1 MSNNTSDEENP
12 DFSEDFPGNLLQRN
26 SDSDMFNY
34 QPEDISSSYQQP
46 ILIELPD
53 IPRLQEPDLSHPLE
67 KRETDVEA
75 DSGFEYILPE
85 PDTEDLL
92 MASLEPEDYSVDYD
106 DDNEEDEEEDDGE
119 GEEVYPEISNYDF
132 EYEDTADPEQDDDIL
147 YYNPDIEPITVES
160 VFNRRE
166 RLDVKKPGP
175 FYSNSPNN
183 FYLDK
188 VSYLFVSSTQS
199 SINVLL
205 KYLFFCSASA
215 RRVGFRWRPWWR

>member
-1 MSNNTSDEENP
+1 MINNNDNAPDEENP
-12 DFSEDFPGNLLQRN
+12 DLSEDFPPNLLPR
-26 SDSDMFNY
+26 DSDMYNY
-34 QPEDISSSYQQP
+34 QPEDLSSYQYRQP
-46 ILIELPD
+46 IFIDLPH
-53 IPRLQEPDLSHPLE
+53 IPRLQESDINHPLE
-67 KRETDVEA
+67 KREADVED

-92 MASLEPEDYSVDYD
+92 MATLEPEDYSVIYD
-106 DDNEEDEEEDDGE
+106 DDDDE
-119 GEEVYPEISNYDF
+119 EEVYPEISNYDF
-132 EYEDTADPEQDDDIL
+132 EYEDTDDQNQDDDIL

-188 VSYLFVSSTQS
+188 V
-199 SINVLL
+199 
-205 KYLFFCSASA
+205 
-215 RRVGFRWRPWWR
+215 REGFN

>member
-1 MSNNTSDEENP
+1 M
-12 DFSEDFPGNLLQRN
+12 
-26 SDSDMFNY
+26 
-34 QPEDISSSYQQP
+34 
-46 ILIELPD
+46 
-53 IPRLQEPDLSHPLE
+53 
-67 KRETDVEA
+67 EA

-92 MASLEPEDYSVDYD
+92 MASLDPEDFSVIYD
-106 DDNEEDEEEDDGE
+106 DDEE
-119 GEEVYPEISNYDF
+119 EEVYPEISNYDF
-132 EYEDTADPEQDDDIL
+132 EYEDTDDPDQDDDIL

-188 VSYLFVSSTQS
+188 VRYTL
-199 SINVLL
+199 
-205 KYLFFCSASA
+205 
-215 RRVGFRWRPWWR
+215 R

>member
-1 MSNNTSDEENP
+1 MICNNVADEENL
-12 DFSEDFPGNLLQRN
+12 DLSEDFPPNLLPRN
-26 SDSDMFNY
+26 SDMYNY
-34 QPEDISSSYQQP
+34 QPEDFSSYQQP
-46 ILIELPD
+46 IFIDLPD
-53 IPRLQEPDLSHPLE
+53 IPRLQGSDINHPLE
-67 KRETDVEA
+67 KREA

-92 MASLEPEDYSVDYD
+92 MASLDPEDYSVVYD
-106 DDNEEDEEEDDGE
+106 NDEEDEEI
-119 GEEVYPEISNYDF
+119 YPEISNYDF
-132 EYEDTADPEQDDDIL
+132 EYEDTDQDQDDDIL

-188 VSYLFVSSTQS
+188 VSLW
-199 SINVLL
+199 LWL
-205 KYLFFCSASA
+205 KWLKCLE
-215 RRVGFRWRPWWR
+215 WLKNW